1 MTFEKLNNQENQSV
15 RNIRDNSIKL
25 QGLNDL
31 IIVEIQDLSKL
42 ISLGSEKVRNLTTII
57 SMNYELLESDNLE
70 ILSLISS
77 SLGN

>member
-1 MTFEKLNNQENQSV
+1 MNDFEKLKNQSV

-42 ISLGSEKVRNLTTII
+42 ISLRSDKVRNLTSII

-77 SLGN
+77 SLGI